1 MGIGVK
7 FADGM
12 RSPKMYKYQSNDG
25 HKHIESSYI
34 TTLKPYKRVTKCL
47 LCSFKLNVEL
57 YKPSELKSIP
67 IKLDLTGISEE
78 GLKNLT
84 VGT

>member
-1 MGIGVK
+1 
-7 FADGM
+7 
-12 RSPKMYKYQSNDG
+12 MYLPNDG

-34 TTLKPYKRVTKCL
+34 TTLKPYKKVTKCL
-47 LCSFKLNVEL
+47 LCGLKLGVEP
-57 YKPSELKSIP
+57 YQPIEIKSIP
-67 IKLDLTGISEE
+67 LKLDLIGISEE